1 MANMGHCRFQN
12 TAQDLRDCLDHF
24 HDDDLSHA
32 ENDARL
38 RLIKY
43 AQRIIEEAQ
52 YAGFLD
58 EDEEG

>member
-12 TAQDLRDCLDHF
+12 TASDLRDCLEHF
-24 HDDDLSHA
+24 HDDDLSHD

-38 RLIKY
+38 RLIKL
-43 AQRIIEEAQ
+43 AQRIIEEAE

-58 EDEEG
+58 AEDDK